1 MIIRN
6 KTIKQAV
13 KQTLACLEILT
24 WGAAPARA
32 DVPWASDL
40 QQDAAAARAANGVV
54 LVVFVASH
62 CPYCETALN
71 DFLIP
76 MSGNANYLAVV
87 MRRVESGGTHPLMD
101 FQGHKLTGR
110 QLAAA
115 YGVRLTP
122 TVMVFDGEGHPLT
135 KPVIGVSTP
144 DYYGTFLDQAID
156 QGVQQVRARIGGRPH
171 IAPDKPP
178 GSK

>member
-1 MIIRN
+1 M
-6 KTIKQAV
+6 KQAV
-13 KQTLACLEILT
+13 KQTLACLAILT
-24 WGAAPARA
+24 WGMAPARA
-32 DVPWASDL
+32 DVPWARDL
-40 QQDAAAARAANGVV
+40 RQDAAAARAANGVV

-76 MSGNANYLAVV
+76 MSGNADYFAVV
-87 MRRVESGGTHPLMD
+87 MRRVESGGANPLTD
-101 FQGHKLTGR
+101 FQGRKLSGR
-110 QLAAA
+110 QFAAA

>member
-1 MIIRN
+1 M
-6 KTIKQAV
+6 KQAV

-32 DVPWASDL
+32 DVHWASDL
-40 QQDAAAARAANGVV
+40 QQNAAAARAASGAV

-62 CPYCETALN
+62 CPYCETVLN

-76 MSGNANYLAVV
+76 MSGNAVV

-110 QLAAA
+110 QLAAG
-115 YGVRLTP
+115 YGV
-122 TVMVFDGEGHPLT
+122 
-135 KPVIGVSTP
+135 
-144 DYYGTFLDQAID
+144 
-156 QGVQQVRARIGGRPH
+156 
-171 IAPDKPP
+171 
-178 GSK
+178 